1 MRASIMT
8 LSRKTDEL
16 AGLIRHSGRI
26 ALCSHVNPDGD
37 TIGSMLALR
46 LGLTRLGK
54 AVEVF
59 CQDKVPDSLLM
70 LPGAECVMEVRRNGY
85 SVKPASLLETSP

>member
-16 AGLIRHSGRI
+16 AGLIRYSGRI

-54 AVEVF
+54 AVEAF
-59 CQDKVPDSLLM
+59 
-70 LPGAECVMEVRRNGY
+70 
-85 SVKPASLLETSP
+85 